1 MIHIHPFCTLDCRR
15 CGWRRLGPQV
25 FPFGADFQSHEV
37 PHFVSRK
44 LDGSILEAHVGTL
57 IGKGGEAIRMM
68 TSEAGC
74 NIQIVGSLR
83 KKRNCFGSLI
93 LSRLL

>member
-1 MIHIHPFCTLDCRR
+1 MEKAWTPRLPIWCR
-15 CGWRRLGPQV
+15 
-25 FPFGADFQSHEV
+25 FQNEV

-44 LDGSILEAHVGTL
+44 PDGSILEAHVGTL

-74 NIQIVGSLR
+74 NIQIARSLR
-83 KKRNCFGSLI
+83 KKWNCFGSLI
-93 LSRLL
+93 SLRLLSTV